1 MTIKAKNY
9 KYFLIIT
16 FTLTFFLG
24 QKMTVNA
31 FSYGKNN
38 GILAQNG
45 CEYSD
50 SINGKRYSVDSCDY
64 YNITA
69 CQPSTCDNAMC
80 IYSKKNDNSVGGV
93 ISRNSLAN
101 SPKAGCEGTGT
112 EDPSDPEN
120 PETPTEDPIPDE
132 EKMSKTFYDAN
143 GGAITIAIGEETNN
157 IYLQQEDGT
166 YKNISKY
173 AKFDST
179 TNVTAANFGQFT
191 YMYHA
196 GSATTGAFILGKGC
210 EIKTNQYAKTANYAS
225 NKSDAIACK
234 SAEDFDL
241 SLDDANSKCEA
252 LLGDPNDP
260 DKEDLAYWIQWCLDI
275 LKYAAIIALL
285 GLSTIDFVQA
295 LVKDDK
301 DALKK
306 ALTKTLKRFVF
317 AVLIF
322 FLPIIVEVIMKVFGA
337 YGTCGIG

>member
-1 MTIKAKNY
+1 MTIKTKKNY

-31 FSYGKNN
+31 FSYGQEN

-50 SINGKRYSVDSCDY
+50 AINGKRYSTSSCDY

-69 CQPSTCDNAMC
+69 CQPTTCDNAMC
-80 IYSKKNDNSVGGV
+80 IYSSKNGSSISGV
-93 ISRNSLAN
+93 ISRNTLAN
-101 SPKAGCEGTGT
+101 SAKAGCDESGT
-112 EDPSDPEN
+112 EDPNNPGNNEN
-120 PETPTEDPIPDE
+120 PTEDPVPDE
-132 EKMSKTFYDAN
+132 EKTAKTFYNATGD
-143 GGAITIAIGEETNN
+143 AITIAIGEETNN
-157 IYLQQEDGT
+157 IYLQQSDGT
-166 YKNISKY
+166 YKNINKY

-196 GSATTGAFILGKGC
+196 GSATTGAFILGKSC
-210 EIKTNQYAKTANYAS
+210 DIKTNQYAKTANYAS

-241 SLDDANSKCEA
+241 SLDDVTKACES
-252 LLGDPNDP
+252 LLGDPADSSSI
-260 DKEDLAYWIQWCLDI
+260 AYWIQWCLDI
-275 LKYAAIIALL
+275 LKYAAIVLLL
-285 GLSTIDFVQA
+285 GLSTTEFVQA

-306 ALTKTLKRFVF
+306 ALIKTLKRFVF